1 MAVEK
6 LSETGCLFVRIAVR
20 AVAAAA
26 ILLTV
31 IAVFVPHESIRMVL
45 KLLADLRMILQV
57 GVKRRMIFRKFT
69 VVYERR
75 GFAKLLGNFAVTV
88 EELIEARHFPTSNV
102 VASASF
108 VAVEAIFVT
117 HERVRMLL

>member
-20 AVAAAA
+20 TVAAAA

-31 IAVFVPHESIRMVL
+31 IAVFVPHERIRMVL
-45 KLLADLRMILQV
+45 KLLANYRMVLQV

-75 GFAKLLGNFAVTV
+75 VFTKLLGNFAVTV
-88 EELIEARHFPTSNV
+88 EELIEARHFSTSDV
-102 VASASF
+102 VASAF
-108 VAVEAIFVT
+108 VAVEATFVT